1 MRKKN
6 VDIYSPPRKIL
17 IFDLLTNLAWI
28 LSTILTNR
36 IVGSSGNIMNILST
50 KAFVVI
56 MVTSIFNPILKWKF
70 LIPAIIKQQNDPI
83 KAQKHISLYV
93 KITFASRE

>member
-50 KAFVVI
+50 KAFV
-56 MVTSIFNPILKWKF
+56 
-70 LIPAIIKQQNDPI
+70 
-83 KAQKHISLYV
+83 
-93 KITFASRE
+93 